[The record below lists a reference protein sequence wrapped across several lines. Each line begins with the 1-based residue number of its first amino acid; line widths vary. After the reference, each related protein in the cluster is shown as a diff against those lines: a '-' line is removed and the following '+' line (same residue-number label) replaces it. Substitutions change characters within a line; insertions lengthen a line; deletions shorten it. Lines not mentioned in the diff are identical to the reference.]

1 LLKIEGVEWNIE
13 SVGNAARVLGIGSAA
28 ATLLMVEPRGDDRER
43 RWQRWYFSLRR
54 ASRRTRF
61 PMAHEDANHVVPLLA
76 QKMGRDAAVDA
87 TGHGKHNARHEL
99 VMGKGDW
106 RNRE

>member
-1 LLKIEGVEWNIE
+1 
-13 SVGNAARVLGIGSAA
+13 
-28 ATLLMVEPRGDDRER
+28 
-43 RWQRWYFSLRR
+43 
-54 ASRRTRF
+54 
-61 PMAHEDANHVVPLLA
+61 MAHEDANHVVPLLA